1 MTSELLCVDL
11 VDRVDWTTIPSN
23 WKPEIECFG
32 QETLW
37 EYQQDALRAAIKL
50 LYYYYEVK
58 KKYDPSETSDDN
70 KTRKKDFFGDL
81 KQINPDV
88 ENLNVEEGKPLFDE
102 MGIHFTEETVNGKQV
117 LPFSNF
123 VNKMGFWMATGSG
136 KTYVMIKLIQIL
148 KKLSENNLIPKNP
161 ILILTESDFLMEQIR
176 STINKFNSNSQ
187 QKIIWHNLKDDLNTI
202 DTIPQRPN
210 EINIYMYKSGN
221 IVEQTKQKELG
232 YEEIDNNGNWYVL
245 LDEAHKGSGIT
256 EEQKRQKFFS
266 IISRNGYLFNFSA
279 TLTQPEDIRTTVFN
293 FNLPEF
299 LKRGYGK
306 NLYLAQQHALA
317 FRSNFSDKE
326 KRKIVLQSLIYLV
339 LLKKIKSKIDTKTKT
354 SGIETYHNPLLVA
367 FTGSV
372 GTTDSDLEMFFT
384 ELRQISLGLKQAELK
399 KAGEAIIEGLTTNR
413 DYVFP
418 NERIFFDRTVQKI
431 IEGLK
436 PTDIYKNIF
445 NSSKK
450 GEFEWSTI
458 PEHPDQLVFQHKNQT
473 SGPFAVIHIG
483 EDGVKKWREKL
494 EEWNLSEGERLEPK
508 NWFQETSD
516 DKNKVNMLMGSQKFN
531 EGWDTNR
538 PNVMIFINIGVG
550 NAQKYV
556 IQAIGRGVRIRP
568 IADKKDG
575 RKRIKYLKD
584 QRPPVPEAKKII
596 DDFHVRPAEFNYLE
610 TLFLLGTKRKTI
622 EGILE
627 QIQIAEVQEGTEIEL
642 EKNSLAGKF
651 PLLIP
656 TYAPAGKRIP
666 VLNLPKFKGNQQQI
680 VEFLDWMGDE
690 SVFANFAGREGFN
703 PEALG
708 RILDYV
714 QNAQFTTTTDDT
726 PVEDQITG
734 LIKHVQVIP
743 KKFYKFKKLDTE
755 INHFKKIKITE
766 SDVNTAGIKELIE
779 NIKKY
784 PKNSA
789 KNSKITAKLTKQLNE
804 GRITPEQ
811 FMKQYPKNP
820 ETFGK
825 ITIRYLENHYFIP
838 IIYGDGNNQTII
850 KPIIDVKS
858 ETKFIDDL
866 LRAMNDKNSKL
877 HEFEWWM
884 FSRIEA
890 KKDDVSIPY
899 YNDSSNTIRNFYPDF
914 IFWLKK
920 DKKYF
925 IMFIDPKGA
934 QNLDWVYKV
943 DGMQNIFSKS
953 QKHDGLD
960 IKVKLFLYTEDK
972 NLISPSLQQY
982 WEDDIEK
989 CLAECT

>member
-1 MTSELLCVDL
+1 MTIELLCADL
-11 VDRVDWTTIPSN
+11 VDRVDWTTIPPN
-23 WKPEIECFG
+23 WKPEIEGFG
-32 QETLW
+32 QQTLY
-37 EYQQDALRAAIKL
+37 EYQQDALQAAIKL
-50 LYYYYEVK
+50 LYHYYEVK
-58 KKYDPSETSDDN
+58 KKYDPNETSDDN
-70 KTRKKDFFGDL
+70 KTRKKDFFNDL
-81 KQINPDV
+81 KQLNPDV

-102 MGIHFTEETVNGKQV
+102 MRIHFTEETVNGKQV

-148 KKLSENNLIPKNP
+148 KKLSEKKLIPKNP
-161 ILILTESDFLMEQIR
+161 ILILTESNFLMGQIR
-176 STINKFNSNSQ
+176 STINRFNSNSQ
-187 QKIIWHNLKDDLNTI
+187 QKIIWHDLKDDLNTI

-299 LKRGYGK
+299 LKKGYGK
-306 NLYLAQQHALA
+306 NLYLAQQQALA
-317 FRSNFSDKE
+317 FRNDFSAND

-339 LLKKIKSKIDTKTKT
+339 LCKKIKSKIDKKTK
-354 SGIETYHNPLLVA
+354 SAGIKTYHNPLLVA

-372 GTTDSDLEMFFT
+372 ATTDADLEMFFK
-384 ELRQISLGLKQAELK
+384 ELHKISLGLTQAELE
-399 KAGEAIIEGLTTNR
+399 KAGKVIIKGLTANT
-413 DYVFP
+413 DYVFQ
-418 NERIFFDRTVQKI
+418 NEQIFFDQTVQKI
-431 IEGLK
+431 IKDLK

-458 PEHPDQLVFQHKNQT
+458 PEHPDQLVFQHKNHT

-483 EDGVKKWREKL
+483 EDGVRKWREKL

-508 NWFQETSD
+508 NWFVETSE

-531 EGWDTNR
+531 EGWDTTR

-550 NAQKYV
+550 NARKYV
-556 IQAIGRGVRIRP
+556 IQAIGRGVRIKP
-568 IADKKDG
+568 LVDNPDG
-575 RKRIKYLKD
+575 MKRIKYLKD

-596 DDFHVRPAEFNYLE
+596 DDIRVHPAEFNYLE

-627 QIQIAEVQEGTEIEL
+627 QIQITESKEGTEIEL
-642 EKNSLAGKF
+642 DKNPLADKF
-651 PLLIP
+651 QLLIP
-656 TYAPAGKRIP
+656 TYADAGKKIP
-666 VLNLPKFKGNQQQI
+666 VLTLPKFKGNQQKI

-726 PVEDQITG
+726 PVKDQITG

-743 KKFYKFKKLDTE
+743 KKFYKFKELDAE

-766 SDVNTAGIKELIE
+766 SDVKTAEIKELIE

-789 KNSKITAKLTKQLNE
+789 KNSKIAAELTKQLND
-804 GRITPEQ
+804 GMITLEQ
-811 FMKQYPKNP
+811 FNSQYPKNP

-825 ITIRYLENHYFIP
+825 IAIGYLQNHYFIP
-838 IIYGDGNNQTII
+838 IIYGDENQTII
-850 KPIIDVKS
+850 KPIIDVES

-866 LRAMNDKNSKL
+866 LGAIKNKNSKL

-899 YNDSSNTIRNFYPDF
+899 YNDSSNTIRDFYPDF

-934 QNLDWVYKV
+934 QNIDWVYKV
-943 DGMQNIFSKS
+943 DGMKNIFSKS

-960 IKVKLFLYTEDK
+960 IEVKLFLYIDDK
-972 NLISPSLQQY
+972 NKLPPSLQQY
-982 WEDDIEK
+982 WQDDIEK